1 MAPVTRSKRI
11 RSETTS
17 PQPGPGDARSVAPT
31 TRSSKRLRSGAASPQ
46 LEEGVREKAPAMG
59 SSKRTRSGTAIT
71 QPESPEGPRRRKGA
85 RKNAQ
90 STRAA
95 PQAPPQAPPPT
106 VPRAAPP
113 APPPPVPP
121 AAPRK
126 RTIPAELLSTICGH
140 LFDDGAIGT
149 LNAIM
154 RTGPLGYTVVGP
166 VLYSTLVVDDSFAAV
181 LEGLGKNGRKRALF
195 WNVRHIFFA
204 ATDTRAMV
212 QCIARIVGH
221 VAHYP
226 LAADPRDPG
235 PGPATPFATVDG
247 ETEPLFP
254 NLHSVSIESRAFVPL
269 ALNPDSP
276 ALFLKMF
283 CRPSVGKT
291 VHQSFRDLTPQEPE
305 PGFLKRMR
313 FSDIA
318 ADGLAGRKGL
328 DRLRRAQIRY
338 LRAKRARAMAEVLG
352 NPVALEDL
360 LRLWNPETVTL
371 HGFRFFHPG
380 MGEWRTGGRGVDFLS
395 WAQGRVR
402 IFAPTVG
409 SEHPADEGGQIPG
422 IPGFQCRRK
431 VGELGRRCAC
441 NQLGMWRRAAKF
453 LGSVHVHSFPP
464 NPPNGPLPPASRS
477 AISKPTLELC
487 NVGQNLP
494 LWCGCRY
501 AYTAA
506 IQNLKT
512 YVRGEGALMAR
523 LEEGMWTR
531 RQDTTRL
538 AYHLEIPHWSEVE
551 GCACGLAGVQA
562 GHDAKEPL
570 EAGVLQWFEGD
581 ADGKVVPREQGCTTP
596 HPFDEREVRS
606 NDWVNDDSEL
616 WEDDGDDGYNFDRN
630 PWLLMAVPRP
640 QAQRARRRRA

>member
-1 MAPVTRSKRI
+1 
-11 RSETTS
+11 
-17 PQPGPGDARSVAPT
+17 
-31 TRSSKRLRSGAASPQ
+31 
-46 LEEGVREKAPAMG
+46 
-59 SSKRTRSGTAIT
+59 
-71 QPESPEGPRRRKGA
+71 
-85 RKNAQ
+85 
-90 STRAA
+90 
-95 PQAPPQAPPPT
+95 
-106 VPRAAPP
+106 
-113 APPPPVPP
+113 
-121 AAPRK
+121 
-126 RTIPAELLSTICGH
+126 
-140 LFDDGAIGT
+140 
-149 LNAIM
+149 
-154 RTGPLGYTVVGP
+154 
-166 VLYSTLVVDDSFAAV
+166 
-181 LEGLGKNGRKRALF
+181 
-195 WNVRHIFFA
+195 
-204 ATDTRAMV
+204 
-212 QCIARIVGH
+212 
-221 VAHYP
+221 
-226 LAADPRDPG
+226 
-235 PGPATPFATVDG
+235 
-247 ETEPLFP
+247 
-254 NLHSVSIESRAFVPL
+254 
-269 ALNPDSP
+269 
-276 ALFLKMF
+276 MF
-283 CRPSVGKT
+283 CRPSVVCVEFPPPCVVDNHVTDLLLQGKT

-380 MGEWRTGGRGVDFLS
+380 MGEWRPGGRGVDFLS

-464 NPPNGPLPPASRS
+464 SPPSGPLPPASRS

-512 YVRGEGALMAR
+512 YVRDEGALMAR
-523 LEEGMWTR
+523 LEDGMWTR
-531 RQDTTRL
+531 RQDKSRL

-581 ADGKVVPREQGCTTP
+581 ADGKVVPREQGC
-596 HPFDEREVRS
+596 VS
-606 NDWVNDDSEL
+606 
-616 WEDDGDDGYNFDRN
+616 
-630 PWLLMAVPRP
+630 
-640 QAQRARRRRA
+640 